1 MPRVP
6 KWIGDAMES
15 LLASKHLSV
24 IVSSAVNLSKEIR
37 MVSLTG
43 DFTRTEFY
51 PGNAVAFRVSDID
64 FRNYTLCSFDRENGN
79 AEILFHLH
87 GNGPGSSFAANL
99 KPGDQLRMVT
109 PRGHKMFNRSKAHHF
124 FFGDETGL
132 SLFSLLA
139 REITSSG
146 QQYTGII
153 EMSEENIGV
162 TAQLGMTVHP
172 VLKTMGNPGMNAVA
186 CLSQIKDNYPEI
198 FNEGIFYLTGNV
210 VSIQRFR
217 EALKEYGV
225 LPKNIKA
232 QAYWAQDRVG
242 L

>member
-15 LLASKHLSV
+15 LMASKHLAV
-24 IVSSAVNLSKEIR
+24 TVSSAVSLSKEMR
-37 MVSLTG
+37 MVSFTG

-64 FRNYTLCSFDRENGN
+64 FRNYTLCSFDSVNGST
-79 AEILFHLH
+79 EILFHLH

-99 KPGDQLRMVT
+99 KPGDRLRMVS
-109 PRGHKMFNRSKAHHF
+109 PRGHKMFNRSKTHHF

-132 SLFSLLA
+132 SFFSLLA
-139 REITSSG
+139 REITGSG

-153 EMSEENIGV
+153 ELNEENIGV

-172 VLKTMGNPGMNAVA
+172 VLKTTGNPGMNAVA
-186 CLSQIKDNYPEI
+186 CLAQLKEHYPET
-198 FNEGIFYLTGNV
+198 FNQGIFYLTGNV

-217 EALKEYGV
+217 AALKEYGV
-225 LPKNIKA
+225 SPKNIKA
-232 QAYWAQDRVG
+232 QAYWAEDRVG